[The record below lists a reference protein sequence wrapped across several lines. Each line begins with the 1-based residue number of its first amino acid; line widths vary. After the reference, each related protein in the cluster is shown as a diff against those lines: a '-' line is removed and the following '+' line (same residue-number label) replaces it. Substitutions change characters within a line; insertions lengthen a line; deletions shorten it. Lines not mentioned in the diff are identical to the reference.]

1 MKKVFAFL
9 SSNWIH
15 LCWMIIALLF
25 VVQLC
30 GIKNE
35 LKRIAFGVGDV
46 KVFLMEQMEGKFIL
60 EETETF
66 LPFKKTALSAQ
77 KKERKIK

>member
-1 MKKVFAFL
+1 MKKFIC
-9 SSNWIH
+9 SNWIH

-35 LKRIAFGVGDV
+35 LKRIAFGVGDG
-46 KVFLMEQMEGKFIL
+46 KVFLMEQMEDKIL
-60 EETETF
+60 DGIG
-66 LPFKKTALSAQ
+66 
-77 KKERKIK
+77 ERK